1 MAGPRNPDGVA
12 LCARFSIATNRLQYC
27 GPSDAEP
34 DLYRAIT
41 SEDGHAEAR
50 AHLSRFEALMPY
62 LEAIGRKH
70 GLDPFDRRVVE
81 AYWIGNSLLES
92 LDAADFRSL
101 LEGLSRRGLPRS
113 LARRLEENLPE
124 RPWFHHAF
132 HVSFVGVGNVTG
144 HVETTLANMEAC
156 RPAPAVVRDRSD
168 STLKVER
175 SSWAIRDGRLTTGP
189 RQTVTVPFD
198 VRVLPEVKEGSEVAL
213 HWGWPALQ
221 LEKGQRAALEEYSRR
236 CVGSAN
242 EALSRLHAF
251 S

>member
-1 MAGPRNPDGVA
+1 MDGVA

-41 SEDGHAEAR
+41 TDQGHAEAR

-81 AYWIGNSLLES
+81 AYWVGNSLLDA
-92 LDAADFRSL
+92 LTAADFRAL
-101 LEGLSRRGLPRS
+101 LDALVQRGLPRS
-113 LARRLEENLPE
+113 FARHLEEHLPS
-124 RPWFHHAF
+124 RPLFHHAF
-132 HVSFVGVGNVTG
+132 HVGFVGVGHVTG

-156 RPAPAVVRDRSD
+156 RPAWGTVRARNE

-175 SSWAIRDGRLTTGP
+175 STWAIRDGRIVDGP
-189 RQTVTVPFD
+189 PKVV
-198 VRVLPEVKEGSEVAL
+198 EVAFDPRVIPEARAGTPVVL

-221 LEKGQRAALEEYSRR
+221 PDAPQRAALEEYSQR
-236 CVGSAN
+236 SIAAAN
-242 EALSRLHAF
+242 EALPGLHVL